1 MEEGRVERRVNL
13 LVSSL
18 VYFTVHLQ
26 IISYL
31 AENWEERNFKLHIEY
46 QFEVKR

>member
-1 MEEGRVERRVNL
+1 MCMEEEGVGKIVNL

-18 VYFTVHLQ
+18 AYFTVHLQ

-31 AENWEERNFKLHIEY
+31 AEN
-46 QFEVKR
+46 